1 MKKSGIIILSVL
13 LICLWTNGFCA
24 DKGLMIL
31 CGAGFKLPMEE
42 AVASFTRQT
51 GVEVNVTYG
60 GAGTLLSQI
69 SLSKQGDVFIAP
81 SPDFMEKARSRGH
94 ILQESIKGFG
104 YVVPA
109 INVQKGNPKAIR
121 SLKDMARP
129 GIKVA
134 LGNPETVFVGML
146 GVEIIEKGLN
156 PQERD
161 ALKKNI
167 VTYAEDFNKLTSLLL
182 LKQVDAVIG
191 FSSMSGWYPDKVET
205 VKLNSKE
212 IHRIG
217 VGQAAVL
224 AYSKNKS
231 AAEQFIGFLTSRE
244 GQTVFRK
251 YHYFGT
257 MEEANAWIG
266 AKKPVGGEYRL
277 PSEWFR
283 K

>member
-1 MKKSGIIILSVL
+1 MKRTWILAVVVFGMIL
-13 LICLWTNGFCA
+13 AGGA
-24 DKGLMIL
+24 AHGAERLMIL

-42 AVASFTRQT
+42 VISSFTRQT
-51 GVEVNVTYG
+51 GVEVNATYG

-69 SLSKQGDVFIAP
+69 SLSKQGDVFVAP

-94 ILQESIKGFG
+94 ILRESIKGFG

-121 SLKDMARP
+121 SLRDMARP
-129 GIKVA
+129 GIKIA

-167 VTYAEDFNKLTSLLL
+167 VTYGEDFNKLASLLL

-205 VKLNSKE
+205 VKLNSRE

-224 AYSKNKS
+224 SYSKSKP
-231 AAEQFIGFLTSRE
+231 AAERFIGFLASRE
-244 GQTVFRK
+244 GQSVFKK

-257 MEEANAWIG
+257 VEEANAWIG
-266 AKKPVGGEYRL
+266 EKKPVGGEYRL
-277 PSEWFR
+277 PPEWFR

>member
-1 MKKSGIIILSVL
+1 MKRIWIAAVVVFGMMLAGGVVH
-13 LICLWTNGFCA
+13 G
-24 DKGLMIL
+24 DEGLMVL

-42 AVASFTRQT
+42 AVILFTRQT

-81 SPDFMEKARSRGH
+81 SPDFMERARRRGH
-94 ILQESIKGFG
+94 IFQESIKGFG

-109 INVQKGNPKAIR
+109 INVQKGNPKGIR
-121 SLKDMARP
+121 TLKDMAGP

-156 PQERD
+156 PQERQ

-167 VTYAEDFNKLTSLLL
+167 VTYGEDFNKLASLLL

-191 FSSMSGWYPDKVET
+191 FSSMSGWHPGKVET
-205 VKLNSKE
+205 IKLNSKE

-217 VGQAAVL
+217 VGQAAIL
-224 AYSKNKS
+224 AYSKNKP
-231 AAEQFIGFLTSRE
+231 AAEQFVGFLASRA
-244 GQTVFRK
+244 GQAVFRK

-257 MEEANAWIG
+257 AEEANAWIG

-277 PSEWFR
+277 PSGWFH